1 MLSRQLLELMT
12 TGAVEFK
19 NEVKHHIEVRRL
31 PPRADFTEEE
41 LEKVDNAWLDDNL
54 SINYIKTIQNYKAD
68 SRFTSSGSTWKPNK
82 WLLAMLYFATLANGG
97 RAEGEAVCMEVSQS
111 APTIQVQSM
120 LMSVMMLVIFALA
133 FFIYKV
139 KLSLARLKGIVDT
152 EMIQV
157 LDPMNQRLRDAERD
171 QRNHIYNFD
180 ALQRQV

>member
-1 MLSRQLLELMT
+1 
-12 TGAVEFK
+12 
-19 NEVKHHIEVRRL
+19 
-31 PPRADFTEEE
+31 
-41 LEKVDNAWLDDNL
+41 LEKGDNAWLDDNL

-180 ALQRQV
+180 ALQRQATGLRTSRRFGYSVQNYEEKNFTTS

>member
-1 MLSRQLLELMT
+1 M
-12 TGAVEFK
+12 
-19 NEVKHHIEVRRL
+19 
-31 PPRADFTEEE
+31 
-41 LEKVDNAWLDDNL
+41 
-54 SINYIKTIQNYKAD
+54 
-68 SRFTSSGSTWKPNK
+68 
-82 WLLAMLYFATLANGG
+82 
-97 RAEGEAVCMEVSQS
+97 CMEVSQS

-180 ALQRQV
+180 ALQRQATGLRTSRRFGYSVQNYEEKNFTTS